1 MAGVVSGA
9 ASVEPGMIMSQSGTL
24 ADGEFPVA
32 LTGRVYCWADASE
45 GAIQPGDMLTTSVI
59 PGYAMKAS
67 DPERSHGAVIGK
79 AMTSLEDGR
88 GLVLV
93 LVNLQ

>member
-1 MAGVVSGA
+1 MKAEHS
-9 ASVEPGMIMSQSGTL
+9 EHT
-24 ADGEFPVA
+24 DGDHPVA
-32 LTGRVYCWADASE
+32 LTGRVWCKVDATF
-45 GAIQPGDMLTTSVI
+45 GAVKPGDLLTTSSTA
-59 PGYAMKAS
+59 GHAMKAS
-67 DPERSHGAVIGK
+67 DSGRRAGAVIGK